1 MRALCLNVNYEPI
14 GFLPQER
21 AVSIFLDGKVDIIE
35 SADNVYRS
43 NNGTTVPAP
52 LVVRL
57 NRYIKIPRSLREGI
71 SARVLF
77 ARDNFTCQYC
87 GKHQR
92 NLGKKN
98 RLTIDH
104 IKPKA
109 HGGPHHW
116 ENVVTSCYVCNLKKR
131 DRTPTQANMKFV
143 AKYKNKAPVKPH
155 LLTFSWGGRVAPEQ
169 EKWICMFYGV
179 KSLSDTVEVG

>member
-1 MRALCLNVNYEPI
+1 MGRCLALNVNYEPI

-21 AVSIFLDGKVDIIE
+21 AVCTYLEGKADIIE
-35 SADNVYRS
+35 SGDNEFRS
-43 NNGTTVPAP
+43 PSGLSVPAP
-52 LVVRL
+52 LVIRL
-57 NRYIKIPRSLREGI
+57 NRYIKIPHSLREGI
-71 SARVLF
+71 SSRVLF
-77 ARDNFTCQYC
+77 ARDDWTCQYC
-87 GKHQR
+87 GKHQSK
-92 NLGKKN
+92 LGKKN
-98 RLTIDH
+98 SLTVDH

-155 LLTFSWGGRVAPEQ
+155 LSWGGRVTVEQ
-169 EKWICMFYGV
+169 EKWICMFYKV
-179 KSLSDTVEVG
+179 DSLSDKIKVN